1 MLSFKPT
8 FSLSSFTF
16 IRRLFSSSSLRYEIA
31 RIKGKISGLW
41 DKSLKYEFIEPD
53 KLGTLFGFAGK
64 PFQKPQ
70 QIMLFPLKYR
80 NPVLVH
86 IRLHKFV
93 CLSLPTIA
101 ISLFFYLYLHF
112 RILTHTHTHSYT
124 HSHVHSKQHLTWTTV
139 L

>member
-1 MLSFKPT
+1 MGNKRRGKSILWKLT
-8 FSLSSFTF
+8 KCAKIEKVIANCFT
-16 IRRLFSSSSLRYEIA
+16 LRYET

-53 KLGTLFGFAGK
+53 KLETLFGFVGK

-80 NPVLVH
+80 NPVLVL
-86 IRLHKFV
+86 IRLHRFV
-93 CLSLPTIA
+93 CLSLPHIA

-112 RILTHTHTHSYT
+112 RTYKHTQSFLHTVT
-124 HSHVHSKQHLTWTTV
+124 RA
-139 L
+139 